1 MVVHASYPVGEVRV
15 AREALAAIDNGWEV
29 DVVALSRPDEPA
41 TEIVDG
47 VRVFRLPLSHGRGGG
62 AVSTVRE
69 YVGFTLLAA
78 GKVAALTRRWRYQ
91 VVQVH
96 GPPDFLI
103 LAGLIPRLLGVPV
116 ILDIH
121 DFSPLL
127 FASRFEGKPGTAGIV
142 RALELVER
150 IATRLATAVITVHD
164 PYRRA
169 LEARGVPP
177 GKITVVLNSVDE
189 RLLPQQQSPPA
200 GSDGFRVVYHGTVI
214 PVYGVEVLVEAAAL
228 LARSGQEF
236 RLEVYGEGDA
246 LQRVRSRVWEL
257 GISDRVFLKGYLPSR
272 EVLERVRFAS
282 VGVIPNL
289 PNEFTH
295 GMLPT
300 KLLEYAVLGVPI
312 VSAELSTI
320 REHFSPDEVL
330 FFPGGD
336 AAALAGALREVA
348 ADPAAAAARAE
359 AARRRYEDYRWE
371 FSAARY
377 VALLER
383 LRRGSRRPGV
393 VHR

>member
-1 MVVHASYPVGEVRV
+1 
-15 AREALAAIDNGWEV
+15 
-29 DVVALSRPDEPA
+29 
-41 TEIVDG
+41 
-47 VRVFRLPLSHGRGGG
+47 
-62 AVSTVRE
+62 
-69 YVGFTLLAA
+69 
-78 GKVAALTRRWRYQ
+78 
-91 VVQVH
+91 
-96 GPPDFLI
+96 
-103 LAGLIPRLLGVPV
+103 
-116 ILDIH
+116 
-121 DFSPLL
+121 
-127 FASRFEGKPGTAGIV
+127 
-142 RALELVER
+142 
-150 IATRLATAVITVHD
+150 VITVHD